1 MKTKYKDATE
11 HVVIYFD
18 EADKLLEKG
27 GYDDRI
33 LNEMLNL
40 IDDNNS
46 ITFRETDEAYHY
58 GTVTLPTNK
67 MLFIFTGVFRGIEDI
82 IKKRLGKKQ
91 IGFEQS
97 SRSTLTGDY
106 HQYATEEDFEKY
118 FNRPELSGRIQ
129 RYAYVKELQAEDM
142 ARLLFNSKESP
153 VTGFENYFQV
163 REIDFS
169 LTEDGA
175 MALARAA
182 SEKHLGVRGLKSL
195 MLNALSED
203 MFLLDNKKII
213 MDEDYVEMK
222 LA

>member
-1 MKTKYKDATE
+1 METKYKDATE

-142 ARLLFNSKESP
+142 ARLLLNSKESP

-163 REIDFS
+163 REIEFS
-169 LTEDGA
+169 MTEDGA